1 MTLVTFA
8 VNLLQLCLKG
18 FSGWNLRTQ
27 HHTSFRLRRQTA
39 IQAAFTRVQWRSLHT
54 LPLGCLSPRTRNG
67 SLSSI
72 AHAKTNRVLLF
83 PRLCFAVSTK
93 LQAACVFILQEE
105 CHLAALLAIQIAFS
119 IQPLQ
124 QCVDSVSFIKDP
136 YSEVPCAKITH
147 SLKSIHAR
155 TQRDT
160 NRISCRFVKTLNR
173 LFLSHKKMAWKPS
186 SITLKGHHAVSLF
199 IPLSWSMRDSGL
211 VRNKAIFYNSS
222 LDGGAGYKVYNK
234 CARFHGNN

>member
-8 VNLLQLCLKG
+8 VNLLQHCLKG
-18 FSGWNLRTQ
+18 FSEWNLRTQ
-27 HHTSFRLRRQTA
+27 HHTSFKLRRQTA
-39 IQAAFTRVQWRSLHT
+39 IQAVFTRVQWRSVHT

-72 AHAKTNRVLLF
+72 AHAKTNLVLLF
-83 PRLCFAVSTK
+83 PWLCFIVSTK

-173 LFLSHKKMAWKPS
+173 LFLSHKKWPESHQVALFRDIMQLAYLYLCPDQCVTLDWSERRQFSTTAAW
-186 SITLKGHHAVSLF
+186 TAV
-199 IPLSWSMRDSGL
+199 P
-211 VRNKAIFYNSS
+211 A
-222 LDGGAGYKVYNK
+222 
-234 CARFHGNN
+234 ARFIKMCSFP